1 MNLENLGR
9 ELQRSGKADKIKQ
22 IAQSD
27 DGARLSS
34 LVDTKAVE
42 AAAKSGDSQALRSL
56 LGQILSTEEGRR
68 LAENVRKIMDD

>member
-9 ELQRSGKADKIKQ
+9 QLQSSGKADKIKQ

-27 DGARLSS
+27 EGQRLSQM
-34 LVDTKAVE
+34 VDAKAIE
-42 AAAKSGDSQALRSL
+42 AAAKSGDNQALRNL

-68 LAENVRKIMDD
+68 LAENVKRIMED

>member
-9 ELQRSGKADKIKQ
+9 QLQSSGKADKIKQ

-27 DGARLSS
+27 EGQRLSQM
-34 LVDTKAVE
+34 VDVKAIE
-42 AAAKSGDSQALRSL
+42 AAAKSGDNQALRSL

-68 LAENVRKIMDD
+68 LAENVKKIMED

>member
-27 DGARLSS
+27 EGQKLSQM
-34 LVDTKAVE
+34 LDTKAIE
-42 AAAKSGDSQALRSL
+42 AAAKNGDNQALRSL

-68 LAENVRKIMDD
+68 LAENVKKIMED